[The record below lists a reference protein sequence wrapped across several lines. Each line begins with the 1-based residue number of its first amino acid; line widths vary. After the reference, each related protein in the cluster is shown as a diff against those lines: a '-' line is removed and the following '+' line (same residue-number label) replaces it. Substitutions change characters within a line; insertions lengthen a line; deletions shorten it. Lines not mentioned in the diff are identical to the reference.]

1 MRNKYFRLDEIFI
14 LKKGKRLTKADMIEG
29 QLNYIGAIRDNNGVR
44 QKIDAPRQ
52 YDGNCITVN
61 YNGSVGEAFYQDQP
75 FWASDDVNVL
85 QLKDHMLNEHIAMF
99 LITLIKA
106 NRYRFNYGR
115 KWTLEKMAESAIPL
129 PIDAEDKPDWGF
141 MENFIKVLH
150 NKHLTSKVL
159 TAKPVLNVTI
169 WKEHKLSDLFTITV
183 SRDPNLQNSNTG
195 LIPYVSS
202 TAENNGV
209 SGYVDESPSQL
220 GNVLTIARNGSV
232 GSTFYQRD
240 PFCASPD
247 DVRILTPKFSL
258 TPYVALFIKTIIE
271 LEKFR
276 YTYGRKLG
284 TARLKAMVI
293 KLPTT
298 KTGKLDINYME
309 NYIKSLPYS
318 DRI

>member
-1 MRNKYFRLDEIFI
+1 MKNKYFRLDEIFT

-29 QLNYIGAIRDNNGVR
+29 SLNYIGAISDNNGVR
-44 QKIDAPRQ
+44 QKIDAPKQ
-52 YDGNCITVN
+52 YDGNCITIN

-85 QLKDHMLNEHIAMF
+85 QLKNHLLNENIAMF

-106 NRYRFNYGR
+106 NKYRFSYGR
-115 KWTLEKMAESAIPL
+115 KWTLEKMSESEIPL
-129 PIDAEDKPDWGF
+129 PVNEEENPDWGF
-141 MENFIKVLH
+141 MEQYIKSLRH
-150 NKHLTSKVL
+150 KHITSSI
-159 TAKPVLNVTI
+159 NVSEMEIDTSN
-169 WKEHKLSDLFTITV
+169 WKEYKLSDLFTV
-183 SRDPNLQNSNTG
+183 SVSKDPNLQNSNVG
-195 LIPYVSS
+195 LTPYISS

-209 SGYVDESPSQL
+209 AGYVDEEPSHV

-232 GSTFYQRD
+232 GSTFYQKD

-247 DVRILTPKFSL
+247 DVRILTPKFDLS
-258 TPYVALFIKTIIE
+258 PYSALFVKTVIE

-276 YTYGRKLG
+276 YAYGRKLG
-284 TARLKAMVI
+284 TARLKKMVI

-298 KTGKLDINYME
+298 TENIPDTEYME